1 MVENTNLSPVRKKFN
16 TSLELISWRAIMKR
30 CVLEQLAN
38 YVACRLVLRRFLE
51 GFQIASFL
59 WNKDSFL
66 TKESGTLCLIDL
78 FNPS

>member
-1 MVENTNLSPVRKKFN
+1 
-16 TSLELISWRAIMKR
+16 MKR

-38 YVACRLVLRRFLE
+38 YVACRLVLGRFLE

-78 FNPS
+78 LCQILIRAEIITS

>member
-1 MVENTNLSPVRKKFN
+1 
-16 TSLELISWRAIMKR
+16 MKR

-38 YVACRLVLRRFLE
+38 YFACRLVLRHFLE

-59 WNKDSFL
+59 WNIDSFL
-66 TKESGTLCLIDL
+66 TKESGTLCLIDS